1 LGGNFRAPW
10 WHSLIT
16 MGLGVLFAYIA
27 YFNGPPTGFNAWE
40 GVGSLL
46 FWYSVVYLVLRFPFR
61 GAFNVFLKYIGSR
74 MGILASSLY
83 VAFHLLLYG
92 FILEVIFVHL
102 YAPSFG
108 GVPAAVW
115 VNTNL
120 VLPPTP
126 LNTLLGLSYNP
137 SITLSVPPIFGAVL
151 SLYSFS
157 SALIIAV
164 LVVVN
169 VGLVREVGSCPLGL
183 KSRVYVGLPALGIVL
198 GASCCLSPPILLALA
213 APATAVITYSLPAY
227 YVTYFTFPPLAM
239 LALYL
244 NARST
249 AKIHRRLTRN
259 APAQQTALGTE

>member
-1 LGGNFRAPW
+1 
-10 WHSLIT
+10 
-16 MGLGVLFAYIA
+16 MGLGVVFAYIA
-27 YFNGPPTGFNAWE
+27 YFIGPPSGLNVWE
-40 GVGSLL
+40 GVGSLI
-46 FWYSVVYLVLRFPFR
+46 FWYSVVYLVFRFPLRSVFS
-61 GAFNVFLKYIGSR
+61 VFLKYIVSWIGV
-74 MGILASSLY
+74 LAASLY
-83 VAFHLLLYG
+83 VVFHLLLYG

-137 SITLSVPPIFGAVL
+137 SITLSAPPIFGAVL
-151 SLYSFS
+151 SLYSIS

-183 KSRVYVGLPALGIVL
+183 KSRVYVGLPALGVVL
-198 GASCCLSPPILLALA
+198 GASCCLSPPILLALV